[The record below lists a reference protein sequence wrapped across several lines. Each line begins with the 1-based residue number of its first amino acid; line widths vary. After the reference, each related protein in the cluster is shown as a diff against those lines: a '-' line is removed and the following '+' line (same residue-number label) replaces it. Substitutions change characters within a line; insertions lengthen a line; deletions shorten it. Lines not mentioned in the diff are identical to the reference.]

1 MLLDGNCC
9 WTAIADS
16 LFQIE
21 LPNGTEKPAHFAT
34 QLARL
39 LVVAMTTIV
48 ASMAVH
54 TVDNMPGSLMIALAE
69 SSRYKLFNHKENIQS
84 KDNYILICNN
94 NDNNATKEV
103 SNTIS
108 SVYVMTII
116 YCFRHS
122 DWWRQSSFARRLIF
136 GKRRLFKKIRRLGQ
150 YRG

>member
-48 ASMAVH
+48 ASMAAH
-54 TVDNMPGSLMIALAE
+54 TVDNVPGRLTIA
-69 SSRYKLFNHKENIQS
+69 R
-84 KDNYILICNN
+84 
-94 NDNNATKEV
+94 V
-103 SNTIS
+103 GG
-108 SVYVMTII
+108 VVMLQII
-116 YCFRHS
+116 
-122 DWWRQSSFARRLIF
+122 I
-136 GKRRLFKKIRRLGQ
+136 II
-150 YRG
+150 